1 MNQDLTVHNT
11 SLAEQ
16 RQAKLPPAIE
26 RAGEH
31 ARAKFIEFFVNQ
43 IANDN
48 TRAAYGRAVRDFFA
62 WCEARQLGLD
72 DVNPVVAGA
81 YIRQHSGSDA
91 TVKQHLAALRTLYD
105 WMSSQGAA
113 RLNPFATV
121 RGPKLSR
128 QTGSTPDLTAK
139 EVGRLFESIETTK
152 LSGLRDRALLAA
164 MLYTFGRV
172 SAVLG
177 MRVRDY
183 AAAGSGKRLLN
194 LREKGGKRHQIPAHH
209 QLREYLDAYLT
220 AAGLWDRPDVPLFQ
234 SVTRSGELSGNRL
247 RRQRAWEMV
256 QRRCRKAGISKAISP
271 HSCRATGI
279 TVFLENGG
287 ELEAAQRI
295 AAHSDPRTTKLY
307 DRRGLKIAQGEVE
320 RIRFG

>member
-1 MNQDLTVHNT
+1 MNRGLTVHNS

-16 RQAKLPPAIE
+16 HPLRLPPAIE

-48 TRAAYGRAVRDFFA
+48 TRAAYGRAAKDFFY
-62 WCEARQLGLD
+62 WCESKQLELD
-72 DVNPVVAGA
+72 DVKPVHAGA
-81 YIRQHSGSDA
+81 YVRTHPGSDA

-113 RLNPFATV
+113 TLNPFATV

-128 QTGSTPDLTAK
+128 QTGSTPDLAPK
-139 EVGRLFESIETTK
+139 EVQRLFEAIDLTK
-152 LSGLRDRALLAA
+152 LSDLRDRALLAA

-183 AAAGSGKRLLN
+183 APAGSGKRVLH
-194 LREKGGKRHQIPAHH
+194 LREKGGKRHQVPAHH
-209 QLREYLDAYLT
+209 QLREYLDAYITT
-220 AAGLWDRPDVPLFQ
+220 AELWDNPDTPLFQ

-247 RRQRAWEMV
+247 KRQRAWEMV
-256 QRRCRKAGISKAISP
+256 QRRCKAAGIAKMISP

-279 TVFLENGG
+279 TNFLENGG

-320 RIRFG
+320 RIRFE